1 MMLLDTH
8 VWLRWLGVG
17 NAPLPA
23 PLVDLIE
30 ETEAATISAVSV
42 WEAAWLVRGG
52 KLDLRS
58 PWEHWLDL
66 AVRQAGIRVEP
77 VTAAIASRAAWLD
90 IHHHDPADRFIIAT
104 ALELDCRLLSLDAK
118 FPLYEELAGRLVQA

>member
-8 VWLRWLGVG
+8 VWLRWLNVG

-30 ETEAATISAVSV
+30 EAETAAISAVSV

-52 KLDLRS
+52 RVELRS
-58 PWEHWLDL
+58 PWEDWLDL
-66 AVRQAGIRVEP
+66 ALRGANIRVEP
-77 VTAAIASRAAWLD
+77 VTAEIASRAAWLPV
-90 IHHHDPADRFIIAT
+90 HHRDPADRFIIAT
-104 ALELDCRLLSLDAK
+104 AIERGSRLVSLDAK
-118 FPLYEELAGRLVQA
+118 FPLYAELAGRLVQA